1 MDKSKQ
7 FVGGRPDVHHHA
19 SGRAVKPA
27 RSSNANPAFSTPC
40 SSSGW
45 PMIWRPS
52 GRPKASRPAGTDI
65 AGRPARLAGAAK
77 TKFRS
82 MALGASDFSTTAT
95 APEGGVGGRRTLE
108 GRRGGKGG

>member
-27 RSSNANPAFSTPC
+27 RSSNANPAFSPPC

-45 PMIWRPS
+45 PMLWRPS
-52 GRPKASRPAGTDI
+52 GRPKEARPAGPAI
-65 AGRPARLAGAAK
+65 AGRPARLAGTAQTA
-77 TKFRS
+77 FS
-82 MALGASDFSTTAT
+82 YMAMGASDLSPGTSEALRVGK
-95 APEGGVGGRRTLE
+95 EG
-108 GRRGGKGG
+108 